1 VGIANDPGYAGES
14 GEIFRGALGVTAG
27 DNEASA
33 GILRVDFTDSV
44 AGLSIGGRGDG
55 ASVYDNEVS
64 GGCFGRGNIAAREQ
78 LAFEG
83 GAVGVGGAA
92 TELLNV
98 KSRHQ

>member
-1 VGIANDPGYAGES
+1 VGIADDPGYARES

-27 DNEASA
+27 DNEASV
-33 GILRVDFTDSV
+33 GILRVDFADRV
-44 AGLSIGGRGDG
+44 ASLSIGGRGDG
-55 ASVYDNEVS
+55 ASVYDNEI
-64 GGCFGRGNIAAREQ
+64 GGVRIASRGVAAGEQ

-83 GAVGVGGAA
+83 GAVGVGGPA